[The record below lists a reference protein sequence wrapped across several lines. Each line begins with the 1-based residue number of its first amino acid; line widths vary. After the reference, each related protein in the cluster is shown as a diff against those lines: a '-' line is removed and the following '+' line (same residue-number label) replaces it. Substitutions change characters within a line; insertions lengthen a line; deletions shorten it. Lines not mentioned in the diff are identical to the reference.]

1 MGIDDF
7 FDDDYLDFDSDDDFE
22 ESLKSESFISKLNN
36 FKDSITPKHLLTI
49 TGVVA
54 SIFIVYFINYR
65 FNFNENELTSEN
77 TNTLPSTTVEESRSE
92 TLSTTT
98 STTTSTT
105 ISKSV
110 PTTIKDNPST
120 PLNAL
125 QSTVMVALPDCG
137 YMGSGTI
144 ISKLGF
150 IMTNEHVISDDGTNC
165 NDYIVI
171 LISESGDADPIPK
184 YLAKIVTENVQL
196 DVAILEI
203 TGTYDESSLPRSF
216 ENMCIGDSDTIS
228 LGDELLIW
236 GYPDVRLDSFDS
248 LGRIDLSQGFVSGF
262 DAETNLSEKAWVSLS
277 SNISSGNSGGG
288 AYNSKNELVGVP
300 TAVLEG
306 NFSSRGLLR
315 PINLILRYFDSF
327 YFENCS

>member
-1 MGIDDF
+1 MGTDDF
-7 FDDDYLDFDSDDDFE
+7 FDEEYLDFDSDDDFE
-22 ESLKSESFISKLNN
+22 ELFKSESFISKLNN
-36 FKDSITPKHLLTI
+36 FKDSITPKHLLTL

-54 SIFIVYFINYR
+54 SIFLVYFINYE
-65 FNFNENELTSEN
+65 FSFSENELTSEN
-77 TNTLPSTTVEESRSE
+77 TSTLPSTTIEESSSE

-98 STTTSTT
+98 STSTT

-120 PLNAL
+120 SLKAL

-171 LISESGDADPIPK
+171 LISESGDTDPIPK

-203 TGTYDESSLPRSF
+203 TGTYDGSSLPRSF
-216 ENMCIGDSDTIS
+216 ENMCIGDSETIA

-236 GYPDVRLDSFDS
+236 GYPDVRVDSFDS

>member
-65 FNFNENELTSEN
+65 FNFNETELTSEN

-98 STTTSTT
+98 STSTT
-105 ISKSV
+105 VAKST
-110 PTTIKDNPST
+110 PITIEDNPST
-120 PLNAL
+120 SLKAL

-171 LISESGDADPIPK
+171 LISESGDTDPIPK

-203 TGTYDESSLPRSF
+203 TGTYDGSSIPRSF
-216 ENMCIGDSDTIS
+216 ENMCIGDSETIA

-236 GYPDVRLDSFDS
+236 GYPDVRVDSFDS

-306 NFSSRGLLR
+306 NYSSRGLLR

>member
-36 FKDSITPKHLLTI
+36 FKDSITSKHLLTI

-65 FNFNENELTSEN
+65 FNFNETELTSEN

-98 STTTSTT
+98 STSTT
-105 ISKSV
+105 VAKSV
-110 PTTIKDNPST
+110 PITIEDNPST
-120 PLNAL
+120 SLKAL

-171 LISESGDADPIPK
+171 LISESGDTDPIPK

-203 TGTYDESSLPRSF
+203 TGTYDGSSIPRSF
-216 ENMCIGDSDTIS
+216 ENMCIGDSETIA

-236 GYPDVRLDSFDS
+236 GYPDVRVDSFDS

-306 NFSSRGLLR
+306 NYSSRGLLR

>member
-65 FNFNENELTSEN
+65 FNFNENELTSDN
-77 TNTLPSTTVEESRSE
+77 TNILPSTTVEESRSE

-98 STTTSTT
+98 STSTT
-105 ISKSV
+105 VAKSV
-110 PTTIKDNPST
+110 PITIEENPST
-120 PLNAL
+120 SLKAL
-125 QSTVMVALPDCG
+125 QSTVMVTLPDCG

-171 LISESGDADPIPK
+171 LISESGDTDPIPK

-203 TGTYDESSLPRSF
+203 TGTYDGSSIPRSF
-216 ENMCIGDSDTIS
+216 ENMCIGDSETIA

-236 GYPDVRLDSFDS
+236 GYPDVRVDSFDS

-262 DAETNLSEKAWVSLS
+262 DAEKNLSEKAWVSLS

-306 NFSSRGLLR
+306 NYSSRGLLR

>member
-22 ESLKSESFISKLNN
+22 ELLKSESFTSKLNN
-36 FKDSITPKHLLTI
+36 FKDSITPKHILTLI
-49 TGVVA
+49 GVMS

-65 FNFNENELTSEN
+65 FNIDESEITSEN
-77 TNTLPSTTVEESRSE
+77 TNILTSTTVTKSDPEL
-92 TLSTTT
+92 LSTTT
-98 STTTSTT
+98 STSTT
-105 ISKSV
+105 VAKSV
-110 PTTIKDNPST
+110 PTTIQENTSDSLK
-120 PLNAL
+120 AL

-171 LISESGDADPIPK
+171 LISESGDSDPIPK
-184 YLAKIVTENVQL
+184 YLAKIVSENVQL

-203 TGTYDESSLPRSF
+203 TGTYDGASLPRSF
-216 ENMCIGDSDTIS
+216 ENMCIGDSETIE

-262 DAETNLSEKAWVSLS
+262 DAEANLSEKAWVSLS

-288 AYNSKNELVGVP
+288 AYNKKNELVGVP

>member
-65 FNFNENELTSEN
+65 FNFNENELASEN

-98 STTTSTT
+98 STSTT
-105 ISKSV
+105 VAKSA
-110 PTTIKDNPST
+110 PITIEDNPST
-120 PLNAL
+120 SLKAL

-171 LISESGDADPIPK
+171 LISESGDTDPIPK

-203 TGTYDESSLPRSF
+203 TGTYDGSSLPRSF
-216 ENMCIGDSDTIS
+216 ENMCIGDSETIA

>member
-65 FNFNENELTSEN
+65 FNFNETELTSEN

-98 STTTSTT
+98 STSTT
-105 ISKSV
+105 VAKSV
-110 PTTIKDNPST
+110 PITIEENPST
-120 PLNAL
+120 SLKAL

-171 LISESGDADPIPK
+171 LISESGDTDPIPK

-203 TGTYDESSLPRSF
+203 TGTYDGSSIPRSF
-216 ENMCIGDSDTIS
+216 ENMCIGDSETIA

-236 GYPDVRLDSFDS
+236 GYPDVRVDSFDS

-306 NFSSRGLLR
+306 NYSSRGLLR

>member
-77 TNTLPSTTVEESRSE
+77 TNILPSTTVEESRSE
-92 TLSTTT
+92 KLSTTT
-98 STTTSTT
+98 STSTT
-105 ISKSV
+105 VAKSV
-110 PTTIKDNPST
+110 PITIEDNPST
-120 PLNAL
+120 SLKAL

-171 LISESGDADPIPK
+171 LISESGDTDPIPK

-203 TGTYDESSLPRSF
+203 TGTYDGSSLPRSF
-216 ENMCIGDSDTIS
+216 ENMCIGDSETIA

-236 GYPDVRLDSFDS
+236 GYPDVRVDSFDS

-315 PINLILRYFDSF
+315 PINLILKYFDSF

>member
-65 FNFNENELTSEN
+65 FNFNETELTSEN

-98 STTTSTT
+98 STSTT
-105 ISKSV
+105 VAKSV
-110 PTTIKDNPST
+110 PITIEDNPST
-120 PLNAL
+120 SLKAL
-125 QSTVMVALPDCG
+125 LSTVMVALPDCG

-171 LISESGDADPIPK
+171 LISESGDTDPIPK

-203 TGTYDESSLPRSF
+203 TGTYDGSSIPRSF
-216 ENMCIGDSDTIS
+216 ENMCIGDSETIA

-236 GYPDVRLDSFDS
+236 GYPDVRVDSFDS

>member
-7 FDDDYLDFDSDDDFE
+7 FEDDYLDFDSDDDFE
-22 ESLKSESFISKLNN
+22 ESLQSESFISKINN
-36 FKDSITPKHLLTI
+36 FKDSITPKHIFTF
-49 TGVVA
+49 TGVLA
-54 SIFIVYFINYR
+54 SIFIIYFISYR
-65 FNFNENELTSEN
+65 FNSNETEVTSYNIDNN
-77 TNTLPSTTVEESRSE
+77 TSTTVKVSE
-92 TLSTTT
+92 PDTINTTT
-98 STTTSTT
+98 STSTT
-105 ISKSV
+105 VSKSV
-110 PTTIKDNPST
+110 SPTIQQNPTTSLT
-120 PLNAL
+120 AL

-150 IMTNEHVISDDGTNC
+150 IMTNEHVVSDDGTNC

-171 LISESGDADPIPK
+171 LVSESGDSDPTPK
-184 YLAKIVTENVQL
+184 YLAKIVKENAKL
-196 DVAILEI
+196 DIAILEI
-203 TGTYDESSLPRSF
+203 TQTYDGSSLPRSF
-216 ENMCIGDSDTIS
+216 NNMCIGDSETIS

-236 GYPDVRLDSFDS
+236 GYPDVRLESFDS
-248 LGRIDLSQGFVSGF
+248 LGRIDLSKGFVSGF
-262 DAETNLSEKAWVSLS
+262 DSELNLSKKAWISLS

-288 AYNSKNELVGVP
+288 AYNNKNELVGVP

-315 PINLILRYFDSF
+315 PINLILTYFDNF

>member
-77 TNTLPSTTVEESRSE
+77 TNTLPSTTVAESRSE

-98 STTTSTT
+98 STSTT
-105 ISKSV
+105 VAKSV
-110 PTTIKDNPST
+110 PITIEDNPST
-120 PLNAL
+120 SLKAL

-171 LISESGDADPIPK
+171 LISESGDTDPIPK

-203 TGTYDESSLPRSF
+203 TGTYDGSSLPRSF
-216 ENMCIGDSDTIS
+216 ENMCIGDSETIA

-262 DAETNLSEKAWVSLS
+262 DAETNLSDKAWVSLS

-315 PINLILRYFDSF
+315 PINLILKYFDSF

>member
-65 FNFNENELTSEN
+65 FNFNETELTSEN

-98 STTTSTT
+98 STSTT
-105 ISKSV
+105 VAKSV
-110 PTTIKDNPST
+110 PITIEDNPST
-120 PLNAL
+120 SLKAL

-171 LISESGDADPIPK
+171 LISESGDTDPIPK

-203 TGTYDESSLPRSF
+203 TGTYDGSSLPRSF
-216 ENMCIGDSDTIS
+216 ENMCIGDSETIA

-236 GYPDVRLDSFDS
+236 GYPDVRVDSFDS

-306 NFSSRGLLR
+306 NYSSRGLLR

>member
-7 FDDDYLDFDSDDDFE
+7 FDDEYLDFDSDDDFE
-22 ESLKSESFISKLNN
+22 ELLKSESLISKLNN
-36 FKDSITPKHLLTI
+36 FKDSITPKHLLAI

-77 TNTLPSTTVEESRSE
+77 TNTLPSTTIEESRSE

-98 STTTSTT
+98 STSTT

-110 PTTIKDNPST
+110 PSTIKDNPST
-120 PLNAL
+120 TLNAL

-137 YMGSGTI
+137 YIGSGTI

-171 LISESGDADPIPK
+171 LISESGDTDPIPK

-196 DVAILEI
+196 DIAILEI
-203 TGTYDESSLPRSF
+203 TGTYDGSSLPRSF

-262 DAETNLSEKAWVSLS
+262 DSETNLSEKAWVSLS

>member
-77 TNTLPSTTVEESRSE
+77 TNILPSTTVEESRSE

-98 STTTSTT
+98 STSTT
-105 ISKSV
+105 VAKSV
-110 PTTIKDNPST
+110 PITIEDNPST
-120 PLNAL
+120 SLKAL

-171 LISESGDADPIPK
+171 LISESGDTDPIPK

-203 TGTYDESSLPRSF
+203 TGTYDGSSLPRSF
-216 ENMCIGDSDTIS
+216 ENMCIGDSETIA

-236 GYPDVRLDSFDS
+236 GYPDVRVDSFDS

-277 SNISSGNSGGG
+277 SNISYGNSGGG

-315 PINLILRYFDSF
+315 PINLILKYFDSF

>member
-1 MGIDDF
+1 
-7 FDDDYLDFDSDDDFE
+7 
-22 ESLKSESFISKLNN
+22 
-36 FKDSITPKHLLTI
+36 
-49 TGVVA
+49 VVA

-65 FNFNENELTSEN
+65 FNFDESEITSEN
-77 TNTLPSTTVEESRSE
+77 QNILTSTTVKESGSE
-92 TLSTTT
+92 PFSTTT
-98 STTTSTT
+98 STSTT
-105 ISKSV
+105 ILKSV
-110 PTTIKDNPST
+110 PTTIQDSPSNS
-120 PLNAL
+120 LKAL

-171 LISESGDADPIPK
+171 LISESGDTDPIPK
-184 YLAKIVTENVQL
+184 YLAKIVTQDVQL

-203 TGTYDESSLPRSF
+203 TETYDGSSLPRSF
-216 ENMCIGDSDTIS
+216 ENMCIGDSETIA

-288 AYNSKNELVGVP
+288 AYNNKNELVGVP

-315 PINLILRYFDSF
+315 PINLILTYFDSF
-327 YFENCS
+327 YFESCS

>member
-1 MGIDDF
+1 M
-7 FDDDYLDFDSDDDFE
+7 
-22 ESLKSESFISKLNN
+22 
-36 FKDSITPKHLLTI
+36 
-49 TGVVA
+49 
-54 SIFIVYFINYR
+54 
-65 FNFNENELTSEN
+65 
-77 TNTLPSTTVEESRSE
+77 PSTTVEESRSE

-98 STTTSTT
+98 STSTT
-105 ISKSV
+105 VAKSV
-110 PTTIKDNPST
+110 PITIEDNPST
-120 PLNAL
+120 SLKAL

-171 LISESGDADPIPK
+171 LISESGDTDPIPK

-203 TGTYDESSLPRSF
+203 TGTYDGSSLPRSF
-216 ENMCIGDSDTIS
+216 ENMCIGDSETIA

-236 GYPDVRLDSFDS
+236 GYPDVRVDSFDS

-262 DAETNLSEKAWVSLS
+262 DAEKNLSEKAWVSLS

-306 NFSSRGLLR
+306 NYSSRGLLR

>member
-92 TLSTTT
+92 TL

-203 TGTYDESSLPRSF
+203 TGTYDGSSLPRSF

>member
-65 FNFNENELTSEN
+65 FNFNETELTSEN

-98 STTTSTT
+98 STSTT
-105 ISKSV
+105 VAKSV
-110 PTTIKDNPST
+110 PMTIEDNPST
-120 PLNAL
+120 SLKAL

-171 LISESGDADPIPK
+171 LISESGDTDPIPK

-203 TGTYDESSLPRSF
+203 TGTYDGSSIPRSF
-216 ENMCIGDSDTIS
+216 ENMCIGDSETIA

-236 GYPDVRLDSFDS
+236 GYPDVRVDSFDS

-306 NFSSRGLLR
+306 NYSSRGLLR

>member
-65 FNFNENELTSEN
+65 FNFNETELTSEN

-98 STTTSTT
+98 STSTT
-105 ISKSV
+105 VAKSV
-110 PTTIKDNPST
+110 PITIEDNPST
-120 PLNAL
+120 SLKAL
-125 QSTVMVALPDCG
+125 LSTVMVALPDCG

-171 LISESGDADPIPK
+171 LISESGDTDPIPK

-203 TGTYDESSLPRSF
+203 TGTYDGSSIPRSF
-216 ENMCIGDSDTIS
+216 ENMCIGDSETIA

-236 GYPDVRLDSFDS
+236 GYPDVRVDSFDS

-262 DAETNLSEKAWVSLS
+262 DAEKNLSEKAWVSLS

-306 NFSSRGLLR
+306 NYSSRGLLR

>member
-77 TNTLPSTTVEESRSE
+77 TNILPSTTVEESRSE
-92 TLSTTT
+92 KLSTTT
-98 STTTSTT
+98 STSTT
-105 ISKSV
+105 VAKSV
-110 PTTIKDNPST
+110 PITIEDTPST
-120 PLNAL
+120 SLKAL

-171 LISESGDADPIPK
+171 LISESGDTDPIPK

-203 TGTYDESSLPRSF
+203 TGTYDGSSLPRSF
-216 ENMCIGDSDTIS
+216 ENMCIGDSETIA

-236 GYPDVRLDSFDS
+236 GYPDVRVDSFDS

-315 PINLILRYFDSF
+315 PINLILKYFDSF

>member
-65 FNFNENELTSEN
+65 FNFNETELTSEN

-98 STTTSTT
+98 STSTT
-105 ISKSV
+105 VAKSV
-110 PTTIKDNPST
+110 PITIEENPST
-120 PLNAL
+120 SLKAL

-171 LISESGDADPIPK
+171 LISESGDTDPIPK

-203 TGTYDESSLPRSF
+203 TGTYDGSSLPRSF
-216 ENMCIGDSDTIS
+216 ENMCIGDSETIA

-236 GYPDVRLDSFDS
+236 GYPDVRVDSFDS

-262 DAETNLSEKAWVSLS
+262 DAESNLSEKAWVSLS

-288 AYNSKNELVGVP
+288 AYNSNNELVGVP

-327 YFENCS
+327 YFENC

>member
-7 FDDDYLDFDSDDDFE
+7 FDDEYLDFDSDDDFE
-22 ESLKSESFISKLNN
+22 ELLKSESLISKLNN

-77 TNTLPSTTVEESRSE
+77 TNTLPSTTIEESRSE

-98 STTTSTT
+98 STSTT

-110 PTTIKDNPST
+110 PSTIKDNPST
-120 PLNAL
+120 TLNAL

-137 YMGSGTI
+137 YIGSGTI

-171 LISESGDADPIPK
+171 LISESGDTDPIPK

-196 DVAILEI
+196 DIAILEI
-203 TGTYDESSLPRSF
+203 TGTYDGSSLPRSF

-262 DAETNLSEKAWVSLS
+262 DSETNLSEKAWVSLS

>member
-36 FKDSITPKHLLTI
+36 FKDSITSKHLLTI

-65 FNFNENELTSEN
+65 FNFNETELTSEN

-98 STTTSTT
+98 STSTT
-105 ISKSV
+105 VAKST
-110 PTTIKDNPST
+110 PITIEDNPST
-120 PLNAL
+120 SLKAL

-171 LISESGDADPIPK
+171 LISKSGDTDPIPK

-203 TGTYDESSLPRSF
+203 TGTYDGSSIPRSF
-216 ENMCIGDSDTIS
+216 ENMCIGDSETIA

-236 GYPDVRLDSFDS
+236 GYPDVRVDSFDS

-262 DAETNLSEKAWVSLS
+262 DAEKNLSEKAWVSLS

-306 NFSSRGLLR
+306 NYSSRGLLR

>member
-65 FNFNENELTSEN
+65 FNFNETELTSEN

-98 STTTSTT
+98 STSTT
-105 ISKSV
+105 VARSV
-110 PTTIKDNPST
+110 PITIEDNPST
-120 PLNAL
+120 SLKAL

-171 LISESGDADPIPK
+171 LISESGDTDPIPK

-203 TGTYDESSLPRSF
+203 TGTYDGSSIPRSF
-216 ENMCIGDSDTIS
+216 ENMCIGDSETIA

-236 GYPDVRLDSFDS
+236 GYPDVRVDSFDS

-262 DAETNLSEKAWVSLS
+262 DAEENLSEKAWVSLS

-306 NFSSRGLLR
+306 NYSSRGLLR

>member
-22 ESLKSESFISKLNN
+22 ESFKSESFISKLNN

-77 TNTLPSTTVEESRSE
+77 TNILPSTTVEESRSE

-98 STTTSTT
+98 STSTT
-105 ISKSV
+105 VAKSV
-110 PTTIKDNPST
+110 PITIEDNPST
-120 PLNAL
+120 SLKAL

-171 LISESGDADPIPK
+171 LISESGDTDPIPK

-203 TGTYDESSLPRSF
+203 TGTYDGSSLPRSF
-216 ENMCIGDSDTIS
+216 ENMCIGDSETIA

-236 GYPDVRLDSFDS
+236 GYPDVRVDSFDS

-262 DAETNLSEKAWVSLS
+262 DAETNLSDKAWVSLS

-315 PINLILRYFDSF
+315 PINLILKYFDSF

>member
-22 ESLKSESFISKLNN
+22 ESFKSESFISKLNN

-77 TNTLPSTTVEESRSE
+77 TNTLPSTTVAESRSE

-98 STTTSTT
+98 STSTT
-105 ISKSV
+105 VAKSV
-110 PTTIKDNPST
+110 PITIEDNPST
-120 PLNAL
+120 SLKAL

-171 LISESGDADPIPK
+171 LISESGDTDPIPK

-203 TGTYDESSLPRSF
+203 TGTYDGSSLPRSF
-216 ENMCIGDSDTIS
+216 ENMCIGDSETIA

-236 GYPDVRLDSFDS
+236 GYPDVRVDSFDS

-315 PINLILRYFDSF
+315 PINLILKYFDSF

>member
-36 FKDSITPKHLLTI
+36 FKDSITSKHLLTI

-65 FNFNENELTSEN
+65 FNFNETELTSEN

-98 STTTSTT
+98 STSTT
-105 ISKSV
+105 VAKST
-110 PTTIKDNPST
+110 PITIEDNPST
-120 PLNAL
+120 SLKAL

-171 LISESGDADPIPK
+171 LISESGDTDPIPK

-203 TGTYDESSLPRSF
+203 TGTYDGSSIPRSF
-216 ENMCIGDSDTIS
+216 ENMCIGDSETIA

-236 GYPDVRLDSFDS
+236 GYPDVRVDSFDS

-262 DAETNLSEKAWVSLS
+262 DAEKNLSEKAWVSLS

-306 NFSSRGLLR
+306 NYSSRGLLR

>member
-77 TNTLPSTTVEESRSE
+77 TNILPSTTVEESRSE

-98 STTTSTT
+98 STSTT
-105 ISKSV
+105 VAKSV
-110 PTTIKDNPST
+110 PITIEDTPST
-120 PLNAL
+120 SLKAL

-171 LISESGDADPIPK
+171 LISESGDTDPIPK

-203 TGTYDESSLPRSF
+203 TGTYDGSSLPRSF
-216 ENMCIGDSDTIS
+216 ENMCIGDSETIA

-236 GYPDVRLDSFDS
+236 GYPDVRVDSFDS

-315 PINLILRYFDSF
+315 PINLILKYFDSF

>member
-77 TNTLPSTTVEESRSE
+77 TNILPSTTVEESRSE

-98 STTTSTT
+98 STSTT
-105 ISKSV
+105 VAKSV
-110 PTTIKDNPST
+110 PITIEDNPST
-120 PLNAL
+120 SLKAL

-171 LISESGDADPIPK
+171 LISESGDTDPIPK

-203 TGTYDESSLPRSF
+203 TGTYDGSSLPRSF
-216 ENMCIGDSDTIS
+216 ENMCIGDSETIA

-236 GYPDVRLDSFDS
+236 GYPDVRVDSFDS

-315 PINLILRYFDSF
+315 PINLILKYFDSF

>member
-1 MGIDDF
+1 MGTDDF
-7 FDDDYLDFDSDDDFE
+7 FDEEYLDFDSDDDFE

-77 TNTLPSTTVEESRSE
+77 TNILPSTTVEESRSE

-98 STTTSTT
+98 STSTT
-105 ISKSV
+105 VAKSV
-110 PTTIKDNPST
+110 PITIEDNPST
-120 PLNAL
+120 SLKAL

-171 LISESGDADPIPK
+171 LISESGDTDPIPK

-203 TGTYDESSLPRSF
+203 TGTYDGSSLPRSF
-216 ENMCIGDSDTIS
+216 ENMCIGDSETIA

-236 GYPDVRLDSFDS
+236 GYPDVRVDSFDS

-315 PINLILRYFDSF
+315 PINLILKYFDSF

>member
-22 ESLKSESFISKLNN
+22 ESFKSESFISKLNN

-77 TNTLPSTTVEESRSE
+77 TNTLPSTTVAESRSE

-98 STTTSTT
+98 STSTT
-105 ISKSV
+105 VAKSV
-110 PTTIKDNPST
+110 PITIEDNPST
-120 PLNAL
+120 SLKAL

-171 LISESGDADPIPK
+171 LISESGDTDPIPK

-203 TGTYDESSLPRSF
+203 TGTYDGSSLPRSF
-216 ENMCIGDSDTIS
+216 ENMCIGDSETIS

-262 DAETNLSEKAWVSLS
+262 DAETNLSDKAWVSLS

-315 PINLILRYFDSF
+315 PINLILKYFDSF

>member
-65 FNFNENELTSEN
+65 FNFNETELTSEN

-98 STTTSTT
+98 STSTT
-105 ISKSV
+105 VAKSV
-110 PTTIKDNPST
+110 PITIEDNPST
-120 PLNAL
+120 SLKAL

-171 LISESGDADPIPK
+171 LISESGDTDPIPK

-203 TGTYDESSLPRSF
+203 TGTYDGSSIPRSF
-216 ENMCIGDSDTIS
+216 ENMCIGDSETIA

-236 GYPDVRLDSFDS
+236 GYPDVRVDSFDS

-306 NFSSRGLLR
+306 NYSSRGLLR

>member
-77 TNTLPSTTVEESRSE
+77 TNILPSTTVEESRSE

-98 STTTSTT
+98 STSTT
-105 ISKSV
+105 VAKSV
-110 PTTIKDNPST
+110 PITIEDNPTTS
-120 PLNAL
+120 LKAL

-171 LISESGDADPIPK
+171 LISESGDTDPIPK

-203 TGTYDESSLPRSF
+203 TGTYDGSSLPRSF
-216 ENMCIGDSDTIS
+216 ENMCIGDSETIA

-236 GYPDVRLDSFDS
+236 GYPDVRVDSFDS

-315 PINLILRYFDSF
+315 PINLILKYFDSF

>member
-203 TGTYDESSLPRSF
+203 TGTYDGSSLPRSF

-327 YFENCS
+327 YFEN

>member
-77 TNTLPSTTVEESRSE
+77 TNILPSTTVEESRSE

-98 STTTSTT
+98 STSTT
-105 ISKSV
+105 VAKSV
-110 PTTIKDNPST
+110 PITIEDNPST
-120 PLNAL
+120 SLKAL

-171 LISESGDADPIPK
+171 LISESGDTDPIPK

-203 TGTYDESSLPRSF
+203 TGTYDGSSLPRSF
-216 ENMCIGDSDTIS
+216 ENMCIGDSETIA

-236 GYPDVRLDSFDS
+236 GYPDVRVDSFDS

-315 PINLILRYFDSF
+315 PINLILKYFDSF
-327 YFENCS
+327 YFENC

>member
-65 FNFNENELTSEN
+65 FNFNETELTSEN

-98 STTTSTT
+98 STSTT
-105 ISKSV
+105 VAKSV
-110 PTTIKDNPST
+110 PITIEDNPST
-120 PLNAL
+120 SLKAL

-171 LISESGDADPIPK
+171 LISESGDTDPIPK

-203 TGTYDESSLPRSF
+203 TGTYDGSSIPRSF
-216 ENMCIGDSDTIS
+216 ENMCIGDSETIA

-236 GYPDVRLDSFDS
+236 GYPDVRVDSFDS

-262 DAETNLSEKAWVSLS
+262 DAEKNLSEKAWVSLS

-306 NFSSRGLLR
+306 NYSSRGLLR

>member
-22 ESLKSESFISKLNN
+22 ELLKSESFTSKLNN
-36 FKDSITPKHLLTI
+36 FKDGITPKHVLTL

-65 FNFNENELTSEN
+65 FNFDESEITSEN
-77 TNTLPSTTVEESRSE
+77 QNILTSTTVKESGSE
-92 TLSTTT
+92 PFSTTT
-98 STTTSTT
+98 STSTT
-105 ISKSV
+105 ILKSV
-110 PTTIKDNPST
+110 PTTIQDSPSNS
-120 PLNAL
+120 LKAL

-171 LISESGDADPIPK
+171 LISESGDTDPIPK
-184 YLAKIVTENVQL
+184 YLAKIVTQDVQL

-203 TGTYDESSLPRSF
+203 TETYDGSSLPRSF
-216 ENMCIGDSDTIS
+216 ENMCIGDSETIA

-288 AYNSKNELVGVP
+288 AYNNKNELVGVP

-315 PINLILRYFDSF
+315 PINLILTYFDSF
-327 YFENCS
+327 YFESCS

>member
-77 TNTLPSTTVEESRSE
+77 TNKLPSTTVEESRSE

-98 STTTSTT
+98 STSTT
-105 ISKSV
+105 VAKSV
-110 PTTIKDNPST
+110 PITIEDNPST
-120 PLNAL
+120 SLKAL

-171 LISESGDADPIPK
+171 LISESGDTDPIPK

-203 TGTYDESSLPRSF
+203 TGTYDGSSLPRSF
-216 ENMCIGDSDTIS
+216 ENMCIGDSETIA

-236 GYPDVRLDSFDS
+236 GYPDVRVDSFDS

-315 PINLILRYFDSF
+315 PINLILKYFDSF

>member
-36 FKDSITPKHLLTI
+36 FKDSITSKHLLTI

-65 FNFNENELTSEN
+65 FNFNETELTSEN

-98 STTTSTT
+98 STSTT
-105 ISKSV
+105 VAKSV
-110 PTTIKDNPST
+110 PITIEENPST
-120 PLNAL
+120 SLKAL

-171 LISESGDADPIPK
+171 LISESGDTDPIPK

-203 TGTYDESSLPRSF
+203 TGTYDGSSIPRSF
-216 ENMCIGDSDTIS
+216 ENMCIGDSETIA

-236 GYPDVRLDSFDS
+236 GYPDVRVDSFDS

-306 NFSSRGLLR
+306 NYSSRGLLR